1 MDRIGEACGIIKS
14 ADHQA
19 AGSHAITLELDAIK
33 KKTVGD
39 AAASE
44 DNVFTG
50 GQLVSLIDLVR
61 IGDSHFSQA
70 GQIALTGQA
79 FPLLGHCHS
88 GVVDQLALEVTTKS
102 TQSRGRDH
110 TLRRCADAHQ
120 TVSASACKATGDRS
134 LDITI

>member
-1 MDRIGEACGIIKS
+1 MEE
-14 ADHQA
+14 QA
-19 AGSHAITLELDAIK
+19 IS
-33 KKTVGD
+33 D
-39 AAASE
+39 AASSKH
-44 DNVFTG
+44 NVFTG

-102 TQSRGRDH
+102 TQSSGRDH
-110 TLRRCADAHQ
+110 TFRRCADAHQ